1 MAVEIKR
8 TRAGQSVLNKP
19 IGVVRLASGED
30 KVLAQKA
37 EALGSVANSFF
48 QLEET
53 RQVKAGKDFAAKVQ
67 ALDEN
72 GQVVYHDPPS
82 SLGRVGYETAQQE
95 LNKKYAV
102 ALKEQ
107 SVNTAI
113 EFRQL
118 YRTEEEFSRNFSTW
132 MEETAKNLSASG
144 GDAVASA
151 FLNDAAVL
159 RQRNVADIKTQKFNQ
174 EQELSRSQYELD
186 IRRTIGMVG
195 SYALNGDFEEAQ
207 TTAQLVL
214 DDLDNNAMQF
224 FNMTGEKRREL
235 TNILNDQLRNGRIQN
250 AVKGY
255 GYQELV
261 LLETSVESGVIPDTI
276 KKDMP
281 WLEDFIEET
290 SSETA
295 RKNTLNSFLSSLR
308 EAKFKQQQVVSSQL
322 NVQNLM
328 SDGFPAELTKANQD
342 DLDLVYA
349 GVGVN
354 AANMFS
360 QTNKGRDALF
370 DTALAAPFASSE
382 MVRAFDS
389 LKFRSEVDDIEIR
402 NAVDLFRH
410 VKTKYNGNLSA
421 YGLKDQ
427 AGFLIRLDSLM
438 QNYGDDP
445 QKALAYARLI
455 PQNKP
460 EDLDTLHSVLS
471 ENFSTITESGKPM
484 KDMQNMM
491 IKYLKDRPGAL
502 GGKYFGEILPEH
514 IAEMADV
521 GIAVALSDPANLDS
535 VISGIYRQNYV
546 ASQYIRPSIVRQQK
560 GVKARSR
567 YAPEAFLDREQ
578 LKVFDAQ
585 MNNLLLSFYKPEPD
599 AVGRVPAYKKPILGV
614 DYYLDVEMGANSTAQ
629 YKFVRPDGTPM
640 YSANGTQVSFG
651 AAEIKQFMD
660 RRTEQK
666 KDEAIRRHNLIVNT
680 TPQGIGDLSPEDAA
694 LMVAR

>member
-8 TRAGQSVLNKP
+8 TRAGQGVLNKP

-37 EALGSVANSFF
+37 QALGSIANTFF

-53 RQVKAGKDFAAKVQ
+53 RQVKAGKDFAEKVQ

-72 GQVVYHDPPS
+72 GEVVYHDPPS
-82 SLGRVGYETAQQE
+82 SLGKIGYETAQQE

-144 GDAVASA
+144 GGAVASA
-151 FLNDAAVL
+151 FLDDAALL
-159 RQRNVADIKTQKFNQ
+159 RQRNIADIKTQKFNQ

-255 GYQELV
+255 SYQELV
-261 LLETSVESGVIPDTI
+261 LLEAGVESGIIPEAI

-290 SSETA
+290 ASETA
-295 RKNTLNSFLSSLR
+295 RRNTLNTFLSSLR
-308 EAKFKQQQVVSSQL
+308 EAKFKQQQVLSSQL

-328 SDGFPAELTKANQD
+328 SSGFPAELTKANQD

-349 GVGVN
+349 SFGIN

-360 QTNKGRDALF
+360 QVGKTRDALF
-370 DTALAAPFASSE
+370 QTALDAPFASSE

-389 LKFRSEVDDIEIR
+389 LKFLSEVDDAQIR
-402 NAVDLFRH
+402 NAVDLYRNIS
-410 VKTKYNGNLSA
+410 TKYNGNLSA

-445 QKALAYARLI
+445 QKALAFARRI

-471 ENFSTITESGKPM
+471 ENFATITKSGEPM
-484 KDMQNMM
+484 KDMQSMM
-491 IKYLKDRPGAL
+491 IKYLKE
-502 GGKYFGEILPEH
+502 KNKEILPEH
-514 IAEMADV
+514 VAEMADF

-535 VISGIYRQNYV
+535 VVTGAYRQNYV
-546 ASQYIRPSIVRQQK
+546 ASKYIRPSIVRQQK
-560 GVKARSR
+560 GVQARSR

-578 LKVFDAQ
+578 LKVFDAT
-585 MNNLLLSFYKPEPD
+585 MNNFLLSFYKPEPD
-599 AVGRVPAYKKPILGV
+599 VTGRVPAYKKPTLGV
-614 DYYLDVEMGANSTAQ
+614 DYYLDVEMGANNTAQ

-660 RRTEQK
+660 RRIEQE
-666 KDEAIRRHNLIVNT
+666 KDEAIRKHNLIVDT
-680 TPQGIGDLSPEDAA
+680 TPRGLGELSPQEAA
-694 LMVAR
+694 SIVAR

>member
-8 TRAGQSVLNKP
+8 TRAGQGVLNKP

-37 EALGSVANSFF
+37 QALGSIANTFF

-53 RQVKAGKDFAAKVQ
+53 RQVKAGKDFAEKVQ

-72 GQVVYHDPPS
+72 GEVVYHDPPS
-82 SLGRVGYETAQQE
+82 SLGKIGYETAQQE

-118 YRTEEEFSRNFSTW
+118 YKTEEEFSRNFSTW

-144 GDAVASA
+144 GGAVASA
-151 FLNDAAVL
+151 FLDDAALL
-159 RQRNVADIKTQKFNQ
+159 RQRNIADIKTQKFNQ

-255 GYQELV
+255 SYQELV
-261 LLETSVESGVIPDTI
+261 LLEAGVESGIIPEAI

-290 SSETA
+290 ASETA
-295 RKNTLNSFLSSLR
+295 RRNTLNTFLSSLR
-308 EAKFKQQQVVSSQL
+308 EAKFKQQQVLSSQL

-328 SDGFPAELTKANQD
+328 SSGFPAELTKANQD

-349 GVGVN
+349 SFGIN

-360 QTNKGRDALF
+360 QVGKTRDALF
-370 DTALAAPFASSE
+370 QTALDAPFASSE

-389 LKFRSEVDDIEIR
+389 LKFLSEVDDAQIR
-402 NAVDLFRH
+402 NAVDLYRNIS
-410 VKTKYNGNLSA
+410 TKYNGNLSA

-438 QNYGDDP
+438 QNYGNDP
-445 QKALAYARLI
+445 QKALAFARRI

-471 ENFSTITESGKPM
+471 ENFATITKSGEPM
-484 KDMQNMM
+484 KDMQSMM
-491 IKYLKDRPGAL
+491 IKYLKE
-502 GGKYFGEILPEH
+502 KNKEILPEH
-514 IAEMADV
+514 VAEMADF

-535 VISGIYRQNYV
+535 VVTGAYRQNYV
-546 ASQYIRPSIVRQQK
+546 ASKYIRPSIVRQQK
-560 GVKARSR
+560 GVQARSR

-578 LKVFDAQ
+578 LKVFDAT
-585 MNNLLLSFYKPEPD
+585 MNNFLLSFYKPEPD
-599 AVGRVPAYKKPILGV
+599 VTGRVPAYKKPTLGV
-614 DYYLDVEMGANSTAQ
+614 DYYLDVEMGANNTAQ
-629 YKFVRPDGTPM
+629 YKFVRLDGTPM

-660 RRTEQK
+660 RRIEQE
-666 KDEAIRRHNLIVNT
+666 KDEAIRKHNLIVDT
-680 TPQGIGDLSPEDAA
+680 TPRGLGELSPQEAA
-694 LMVAR
+694 SIVAR

>member
-132 MEETAKNLSASG
+132 MDETAKNLSASG

-151 FLNDAAVL
+151 FLNDAGVL

-261 LLETSVESGVIPDTI
+261 LLETSIESGVIPDAI

-349 GVGVN
+349 GFGVN
-354 AANMFS
+354 AANMFA
-360 QTNKGRDALF
+360 QTPKAHNNLVQIAL
-370 DTALAAPFASSE
+370 DAPFASSE
-382 MVRAFDS
+382 MSRAFDS
-389 LKFRSEVDDIEIR
+389 LKFLSEVSDDQIR
-402 NAVDLFRH
+402 NAVDLYRNIS
-410 VKTKYNGNLSA
+410 TKYNGNLSA

-445 QKALAYARLI
+445 QKALAFARRI

-471 ENFSTITESGKPM
+471 ETFSTITESGEPM
-484 KDMQNMM
+484 KDMQSMM
-491 IKYLKDRPGAL
+491 IKYLKEENE
-502 GGKYFGEILPEH
+502 EILPEH
-514 IAEMADV
+514 VAEMADF

-535 VISGIYRQNYV
+535 VVTDAYRQNYV

-578 LKVFDAQ
+578 LKVFDAK

-599 AVGRVPAYKKPILGV
+599 VSGRVPSYKKPTLGV
-614 DYYLDVEMGANSTAQ
+614 DYYLDVEMGANNTAQ

-640 YSANGTQVSFG
+640 YNANGQQVSFG
-651 AAEIKQFMD
+651 AADIKQFMD
-660 RRTEQK
+660 RRSEQE
-666 KDEAIRRHNLIVNT
+666 KDEAIRRHNLIVDT

-694 LMVAR
+694 SMVAR

>member
-8 TRAGQSVLNKP
+8 TRAGQGVLNKP

-37 EALGSVANSFF
+37 EALGSIANTFF

-53 RQVKAGKDFAAKVQ
+53 RQVKAGKDFAEKVQ

-72 GQVVYHDPPS
+72 GEVVYHDPPS
-82 SLGRVGYETAQQE
+82 SLGKIGYETAQQE

-118 YRTEEEFSRNFSTW
+118 YKTEEEFSRNFSTW

-151 FLNDAAVL
+151 FLDDAALL
-159 RQRNVADIKTQKFNQ
+159 RQRNIADIKTQKFNQ

-186 IRRTIGMVG
+186 IRRTIAMAG

-255 GYQELV
+255 SYQELV
-261 LLETSVESGVIPDTI
+261 LLEAGVESGIIPEAI

-290 SSETA
+290 ASETA
-295 RKNTLNSFLSSLR
+295 RRNTLNTFLSSLR
-308 EAKFKQQQVVSSQL
+308 EAKFKQQKVLSSQL

-328 SDGFPAELTKANQD
+328 SSGFPAELTKANQD

-349 GVGVN
+349 SFGIN

-360 QTNKGRDALF
+360 QVGKTRDALF
-370 DTALAAPFASSE
+370 QTALDAPFASSE

-389 LKFRSEVDDIEIR
+389 LKFLSEVDDAQIR
-402 NAVDLFRH
+402 NAVDLYRNIS
-410 VKTKYNGNLSA
+410 TKYNGNLSA

-445 QKALAYARLI
+445 QKALAFARRI

-471 ENFSTITESGKPM
+471 ETFATITKSGEPM
-484 KDMQNMM
+484 KDMQSMM
-491 IKYLKDRPGAL
+491 IKYLKE
-502 GGKYFGEILPEH
+502 KNKEILPEH
-514 IAEMADV
+514 VAEMADF

-535 VISGIYRQNYV
+535 VVTGAYRQNYV
-546 ASQYIRPSIVRQQK
+546 ASKYIRPSIVRQQK
-560 GVKARSR
+560 GVQARSR

-599 AVGRVPAYKKPILGV
+599 VTGRVPAYKKPTLGV
-614 DYYLDVEMGANSTAQ
+614 DYYLDVEMGANNTAQ

-660 RRTEQK
+660 RRIEQE
-666 KDEAIRRHNLIVNT
+666 KDEAIRKHNLIVDT
-680 TPQGIGDLSPEDAA
+680 TPRGLGELSPQEAA
-694 LMVAR
+694 SIVAR

>member
-8 TRAGQSVLNKP
+8 TRAGQGVLNKP

-37 EALGSVANSFF
+37 EALGSVASSFF

-53 RQVKAGKDFAAKVQ
+53 RQVRAGKDFAAKVQ

-132 MEETAKNLSASG
+132 MDETAKNLSASG

-151 FLNDAAVL
+151 FLNDAGVL

-214 DDLDNNAMQF
+214 DDLDNNAIQF

-261 LLETSVESGVIPDTI
+261 LFETSVESGVIPDAI

-349 GVGVN
+349 GVGIN
-354 AANMFS
+354 AANMFT
-360 QTNKGRDALF
+360 QAPEAHNNLVQIALN
-370 DTALAAPFASSE
+370 APFASSE

-389 LKFRSEVDDIEIR
+389 LKFLSEVGDDQIR
-402 NAVDLFRH
+402 NAVDLYRN
-410 VKTKYNGNLSA
+410 VSTQYNGNLSE
-421 YGLKDQ
+421 YGLKDE

-445 QKALAYARLI
+445 QKALAYARRI

-471 ENFSTITESGKPM
+471 ENFSTITKSGEPM
-484 KDMQNMM
+484 KDMQSMM
-491 IKYLKDRPGAL
+491 IKYLKE
-502 GGKYFGEILPEH
+502 KNKEILPEH
-514 IAEMADV
+514 VAEMADF
-521 GIAVALSDPANLDS
+521 GIAVALSDRANLDS
-535 VISGIYRQNYV
+535 VVTSAYRQNYV

-560 GVKARSR
+560 GVEARSR

-578 LKVFDAQ
+578 LKVFDSQ

-599 AVGRVPAYKKPILGV
+599 AAGRVPAYKKPTLGV
-614 DYYLDVEMGANSTAQ
+614 DYYLDVEMGANNTAQ

-640 YSANGTQVSFG
+640 YNANGRQVSFG
-651 AAEIKQFMD
+651 AAAIKQFMD

>member
-1 MAVEIKR
+1 MAVEIKK
-8 TRAGQSVLNKP
+8 TPAGQSVLNKP

-37 EALGSVANSFF
+37 AALGSVANSFF

-118 YRTEEEFSRNFSTW
+118 YKTEEEFSRNFSIW
-132 MEETAKNLSASG
+132 MDETAKNLSASG

-159 RQRNVADIKTQKFNQ
+159 RQRNIADIKTQKFNQ

-186 IRRTIGMVG
+186 SERTIGMIG
-195 SYALNGDFEEAQ
+195 AYAVNGDFEEAQ
-207 TTAQLVL
+207 ELYGL
-214 DDLDNNAMQF
+214 FLEDLDNNAIQT
-224 FNMTGEKRREL
+224 FNMTGEKRRDL
-235 TNILNDQLRNGRIQN
+235 VNKANDQLRNGRIQN

-261 LLETSVESGVIPDTI
+261 LLETGIESGVIPDQI

-295 RKNTLNSFLSSLR
+295 RKNTLNRFLSSLR

-349 GVGVN
+349 GFGVN
-354 AANMFS
+354 AANMFA
-360 QTNKGRDALF
+360 QTPKAHNTLVQIAL
-370 DTALAAPFASSE
+370 DAPFASSE
-382 MVRAFDS
+382 MSRAFAS
-389 LKFRSEVDDIEIR
+389 LKFRSEVGDDQIR
-402 NAVDLFRH
+402 NAVDLYRNIS
-410 VKTKYNGNLSA
+410 TKYNGNLSA

-445 QKALAYARLI
+445 QKALAFARLI

-471 ENFSTITESGKPM
+471 ENFSTITKSGEPM
-484 KDMQNMM
+484 KDMQSMM
-491 IKYLKDRPGAL
+491 IKYLKE
-502 GGKYFGEILPEH
+502 KNKEILPEH
-514 IAEMADV
+514 VAEMADY
-521 GIAVALSDPANLDS
+521 GIAVALSDPDNLDS
-535 VISGIYRQNYV
+535 VVTSTYRQNYV

-599 AVGRVPAYKKPILGV
+599 VSGRVPSYKKPTLGV
-614 DYYLDVEMGANSTAQ
+614 DYYLDVEMGANNTAQ

-640 YSANGTQVSFG
+640 YNANGNQVSFG
-651 AAEIKQFMD
+651 AAAIKQFMD
-660 RRTEQK
+660 RRTEQE

>member
-8 TRAGQSVLNKP
+8 TRAGQGVLNKP

-37 EALGSVANSFF
+37 EALGSIANTFF

-53 RQVKAGKDFAAKVQ
+53 RQVKAGKDFAEKVQ

-72 GQVVYHDPPS
+72 GEVVYHDPPS
-82 SLGRVGYETAQQE
+82 SLGKIGYETAQQE

-144 GDAVASA
+144 GGAVASA
-151 FLNDAAVL
+151 FLDDAALL
-159 RQRNVADIKTQKFNQ
+159 RQRNIADIKTQKFNQ

-186 IRRTIGMVG
+186 IRRTIAMVG

-255 GYQELV
+255 SYQELV
-261 LLETSVESGVIPDTI
+261 LLEAGVESGVIPEAI

-290 SSETA
+290 ASETA
-295 RKNTLNSFLSSLR
+295 RRNTLNTFLSSLR

-328 SDGFPAELTKANQD
+328 SSGFPAELTKANQD

-349 GVGVN
+349 SFGIN

-360 QTNKGRDALF
+360 QVGKTRDALF
-370 DTALAAPFASSE
+370 QTALDAPFASSE

-389 LKFRSEVDDIEIR
+389 LKFLSEVDDAQIR
-402 NAVDLFRH
+402 NAVDLYRNIS
-410 VKTKYNGNLSA
+410 TKYNGNLSA

-445 QKALAYARLI
+445 QKALAFARRI

-460 EDLDTLHSVLS
+460 EDLATLHSVLS
-471 ENFSTITESGKPM
+471 ENFSTITESGEPM
-484 KDMQNMM
+484 KDMQSMM
-491 IKYLKDRPGAL
+491 IKYLKEEN
-502 GGKYFGEILPEH
+502 KEILPEH
-514 IAEMADV
+514 VAEMADF

-535 VISGIYRQNYV
+535 VVTGAYRQNYV
-546 ASQYIRPSIVRQQK
+546 ASKYIRPSIVRQQK
-560 GVKARSR
+560 GVQARSR

-599 AVGRVPAYKKPILGV
+599 VTGRIPAYKKPILGV
-614 DYYLDVEMGANSTAQ
+614 DYYLDVEMGANNTAQ

-660 RRTEQK
+660 RRIEQE
-666 KDEAIRRHNLIVNT
+666 KDEAIRKHNLIVDT
-680 TPQGIGDLSPEDAA
+680 TPRGLGELSPQEAA
-694 LMVAR
+694 SVVAR

>member
-8 TRAGQSVLNKP
+8 TRGGQGVLNKP

-37 EALGSVANSFF
+37 EALGSIANSFF

-53 RQVKAGKDFAAKVQ
+53 RQVRAGKDFAAKVQ

-132 MEETAKNLSASG
+132 MDETAKNLSASG

-159 RQRNVADIKTQKFNQ
+159 RQRNIADIKTQKFNQ

-186 IRRTIGMVG
+186 SERTIGMIG
-195 SYALNGDFEEAQ
+195 SYAVNGDFEEAQ
-207 TTAQLVL
+207 ELYGL
-214 DDLDNNAMQF
+214 FLEDLDNNAIQT
-224 FNMTGEKRREL
+224 FNMTGEKRRDL
-235 TNILNDQLRNGRIQN
+235 VNKANDQLRNGRIQN

-255 GYQELV
+255 SYQELV
-261 LLETSVESGVIPDTI
+261 LLETGIESGVIPDII

-281 WLEDFIEET
+281 WLEDFVEET
-290 SSETA
+290 SSEAA
-295 RKNTLNSFLSSLR
+295 RKNTLNRFLSSLR

-349 GVGVN
+349 GSGIN

-382 MVRAFDS
+382 MIRAFDS

-402 NAVDLFRH
+402 NAVDLLRH
-410 VKTKYNGNLSA
+410 IKTKYNGNLSA

-445 QKALAYARLI
+445 QKALAFARRI

-460 EDLDTLHSVLS
+460 EDLDALHSVLS
-471 ENFSTITESGKPM
+471 ENLSTITESGKPM

-491 IKYLKDRPGAL
+491 IKYLKE
-502 GGKYFGEILPEH
+502 KNIEILPEH
-514 IAEMADV
+514 VAEMADY

-535 VISGIYRQNYV
+535 VVTSTYRQNYV
-546 ASQYIRPSIVRQQK
+546 ASKYIRPSIVRQQK

-567 YAPEAFLDREQ
+567 HAPEAFLDREQ
-578 LKVFDAQ
+578 LKVFDSQ
-585 MNNLLLSFYKPEPD
+585 MNNFLLSFYKPEPD
-599 AVGRVPAYKKPILGV
+599 VVGRVPAYKKPILGV

-640 YSANGTQVSFG
+640 YNANGNQVSFG
-651 AAEIKQFMD
+651 AAAIKQFMD
-660 RRTEQK
+660 RRTEQN
-666 KDEAIRRHNLIVNT
+666 KDEAIRRHNLIVDADSR
-680 TPQGIGDLSPEDAA
+680 GSPEELA
-694 LMVAR
+694 LRPLGSRR

>member
-8 TRAGQSVLNKP
+8 TRAGQGVLNKP

-37 EALGSVANSFF
+37 EALGSIANTFF
-48 QLEET
+48 QLEQT
-53 RQVKAGKDFAAKVQ
+53 RQVKAGKDFAEKVQ
-67 ALDEN
+67 AVDEN
-72 GQVVYHDPPS
+72 GEVVYHDPPS
-82 SLGRVGYETAQQE
+82 SLGKIGYETAQQE

-107 SVNTAI
+107 SVNTSI

-118 YRTEEEFSRNFSTW
+118 YKTEEEFSRNFSTW

-144 GDAVASA
+144 GGAVASA
-151 FLNDAAVL
+151 FLDDAALL
-159 RQRNVADIKTQKFNQ
+159 RQRNIADIKTQKFNQ

-261 LLETSVESGVIPDTI
+261 LLEAGVESGIIPEAI

-290 SSETA
+290 ASETA
-295 RKNTLNSFLSSLR
+295 RRNTLNTFLSSLR
-308 EAKFKQQQVVSSQL
+308 EAKFKQQQVLSSQL

-328 SDGFPAELTKANQD
+328 SSGFPAELTKANQD
-342 DLDLVYA
+342 DLDLIYA
-349 GVGVN
+349 SFGIN

-360 QTNKGRDALF
+360 QVGKTRDALF
-370 DTALAAPFASSE
+370 QTALDAPFASSE

-389 LKFRSEVDDIEIR
+389 LKFLSEVDDAQIR
-402 NAVDLFRH
+402 NAVDLYRNIS
-410 VKTKYNGNLSA
+410 TKYNGNLSA

-445 QKALAYARLI
+445 QKALAFARRI

-471 ENFSTITESGKPM
+471 ETFATITKSGEPM
-484 KDMQNMM
+484 KDMQSMM
-491 IKYLKDRPGAL
+491 IKYLK
-502 GGKYFGEILPEH
+502 KKNKEILPEH
-514 IAEMADV
+514 VAEMADF

-535 VISGIYRQNYV
+535 VVAGAYRQNYV
-546 ASQYIRPSIVRQQK
+546 VSKYIRPSIVRQQK
-560 GVKARSR
+560 GVQARSR

-578 LKVFDAQ
+578 LKVFDAT
-585 MNNLLLSFYKPEPD
+585 MSNLLLSFYKPEPD
-599 AVGRVPAYKKPILGV
+599 VTGRVPAYKKPTLGV
-614 DYYLDVEMGANSTAQ
+614 DYYLDVEMGANNTAQ

-660 RRTEQK
+660 RRIEQE
-666 KDEAIRRHNLIVNT
+666 KDEAIRKHNLIVDT
-680 TPQGIGDLSPEDAA
+680 TPRGLGELSPQEAA
-694 LMVAR
+694 SIVAR

>member
-8 TRAGQSVLNKP
+8 TRAGQGVLNKP

-37 EALGSVANSFF
+37 KALGSIANTFF

-53 RQVKAGKDFAAKVQ
+53 RQVKAGKDFAEKVQ

-72 GQVVYHDPPS
+72 GEVVYHDPPS
-82 SLGRVGYETAQQE
+82 SLGKIGYETAQQE

-118 YRTEEEFSRNFSTW
+118 YKTEEEFSRNFSTW

-144 GDAVASA
+144 GGAVASA
-151 FLNDAAVL
+151 FLDDAALL
-159 RQRNVADIKTQKFNQ
+159 RQRNIADIKTQKFNQ

-186 IRRTIGMVG
+186 IRRTIAMVG

-250 AVKGY
+250 AVKDY
-255 GYQELV
+255 SYQELV
-261 LLETSVESGVIPDTI
+261 LLEAGVESGVIPEAI

-290 SSETA
+290 ASETA
-295 RKNTLNSFLSSLR
+295 RRNTLNTFLSSLR
-308 EAKFKQQQVVSSQL
+308 EAKFKQQQVLSSQL

-328 SDGFPAELTKANQD
+328 SSGFPAELTKANQD

-349 GVGVN
+349 SFGIN

-360 QTNKGRDALF
+360 QVGKTRDALF
-370 DTALAAPFASSE
+370 QTALDAPFASSE

-389 LKFRSEVDDIEIR
+389 LKFLSEVDDAQIR
-402 NAVDLFRH
+402 NAVDLYRNIS
-410 VKTKYNGNLSA
+410 TKYNGNLSA

-445 QKALAYARLI
+445 QKALAFARRI

-471 ENFSTITESGKPM
+471 ENFTTITKSGEPM
-484 KDMQNMM
+484 KDMQSMM
-491 IKYLKDRPGAL
+491 IKYLKQ
-502 GGKYFGEILPEH
+502 KNKEILPEH
-514 IAEMADV
+514 VAEMADF

-535 VISGIYRQNYV
+535 VVTGAYRQNYV
-546 ASQYIRPSIVRQQK
+546 ASKYIRPSIVRQQK
-560 GVKARSR
+560 GVQARSR

-578 LKVFDAQ
+578 LKVFDAT

-599 AVGRVPAYKKPILGV
+599 VTGRVPAYKKPTLGV
-614 DYYLDVEMGANSTAQ
+614 DYYLDVEMGANNTAQ

-660 RRTEQK
+660 RRIEQE
-666 KDEAIRRHNLIVNT
+666 KDEAIRKHNLIVDT
-680 TPQGIGDLSPEDAA
+680 TPRGLGELSPQEAA
-694 LMVAR
+694 SIVAR

>member
-1 MAVEIKR
+1 MVEIKR

-37 EALGSVANSFF
+37 EALGSIANSFF

-132 MEETAKNLSASG
+132 MDETAKNLSSSG

-151 FLNDAAVL
+151 FLTDAAVL
-159 RQRNVADIKTQKFNQ
+159 RQRNIADIKTQKFNQ

-186 IRRTIGMVG
+186 SERTIGMIG
-195 SYALNGDFEEAQ
+195 SYAVNGDFEEAQ
-207 TTAQLVL
+207 ELYGL
-214 DDLDNNAMQF
+214 FLEDLDSNAIQT
-224 FNMTGEKRREL
+224 FNMTGEKRRDL
-235 TNILNDQLRNGRIQN
+235 VNKANDQLRNGRIQN

-255 GYQELV
+255 SYQELV
-261 LLETSVESGVIPDTI
+261 LLETGIESGVIPDII

-281 WLEDFIEET
+281 WLEGFVEET
-290 SSETA
+290 SSEAA
-295 RKNTLNSFLSSLR
+295 RKNTLNRFLSSLR

-349 GVGVN
+349 GSGIN

-382 MVRAFDS
+382 MIRAFDS

-402 NAVDLFRH
+402 NAVDLLRH
-410 VKTKYNGNLSA
+410 IKTKYNGNLSA

-445 QKALAYARLI
+445 QKALAFARRI

-460 EDLDTLHSVLS
+460 EDLDALHSVLS
-471 ENFSTITESGKPM
+471 ENLSTITESGKPM

-491 IKYLKDRPGAL
+491 IKYLKE
-502 GGKYFGEILPEH
+502 KNIEILPEH
-514 IAEMADV
+514 VAEMADY

-535 VISGIYRQNYV
+535 VVTSTYRQNYV
-546 ASQYIRPSIVRQQK
+546 ASKYIRPSIVRQQK

-567 YAPEAFLDREQ
+567 HAPEAFLDREQ
-578 LKVFDAQ
+578 LKVFDSQ
-585 MNNLLLSFYKPEPD
+585 MNNFLLSFYKPEPD
-599 AVGRVPAYKKPILGV
+599 AAGRVPAYKKPILGV

-640 YSANGTQVSFG
+640 YNANGNQVSFG
-651 AAEIKQFMD
+651 AAAIKQFMD
-660 RRTEQK
+660 RRTEQN
-666 KDEAIRRHNLIVNT
+666 KDEAIRRHNLIVDADSR
-680 TPQGIGDLSPEDAA
+680 GSPEELA
-694 LMVAR
+694 LRPLGSRR